1 MVLSGLFKVEEV
13 LKTTSAVWFKQL
25 KEGDVFELRY
35 NLNGR
40 YKGAPSIDIFQD
52 GKKVHSNN
60 ASQLKDNLEKFK
72 VTTL

>member
-1 MVLSGLFKVEEV
+1 MVLTGQFKVEKV
-13 LKTTSAVWFKQL
+13 LKTTKATWFEKL

-40 YKGAPSIDIFQD
+40 YKGAPSIDIYQD

-60 ASQLKDNLEKFK
+60 AFELKDNLEKFK
-72 VTTL
+72 IKVL

>member
-1 MVLSGLFKVEEV
+1 MLSGSFKVEKV
-13 LKTTSAVWFKQL
+13 LKTTNAVWFKGL

-40 YKGAPSIDIFQD
+40 YKGAPSIDIFQE

-72 VTTL
+72 VVTL